1 MKILLVDDEPHIRS
15 VLRAYLEADHFAV
28 HEAATG
34 RDALDALDAPAE
46 RPFALALLDLGLPD
60 ADGLDLLVR
69 MRAVDPDLPVIVV
82 TARAEEAERIMGLAA
97 GADDYVV
104 KPFRPR
110 EVVARVR
117 AVLRRSGSARADRTV
132 ETEQHTGP
140 DAVDDRDR
148 LVFEDLVIDPGRRE
162 VERAGAPV
170 PLSTLEFDI
179 LRTLADSPGR
189 VYTRA
194 QLLERVWGYAH
205 LGDERVVDVH
215 VRNIRRQLHDNA
227 SNPQVIGTVR
237 GVGYKF
243 MPRPPRQ
250 PSTRP

>member
-1 MKILLVDDEPHIRS
+1 MEILLVDDEPQIRT
-15 VLRAYLEADHFAV
+15 VLRAYLEADGFAV
-28 HEAATG
+28 HDAATG
-34 RDALDALDAPAE
+34 REALDALGMKSGS
-46 RPFALALLDLGLPD
+46 PFALALLDLGLPD
-60 ADGLDLLVR
+60 VDGLDLLVR
-69 MRAVDPDLPVIVV
+69 MRAVDPGLPVIVV

-117 AVLRRSGSARADRTV
+117 AVLRRCAPPRVDRTT
-132 ETEQHTGP
+132 ETEQPTDP
-140 DAVDDRDR
+140 AETTDPER
-148 LVFEDLVIDPGRRE
+148 LVFDDLVIDRGRRE
-162 VERAGAPV
+162 VERDGAPV

-179 LRTLADSPGR
+179 LRTLADAPGR

-215 VRNIRRQLHDNA
+215 VRNIRRRLRDNA
-227 SNPQVIGTVR
+227 GDPQVIGTVR

-243 MPRPPRQ
+243 IPRPPRRR
-250 PSTRP
+250 STRP